1 MIMKKDSS
9 SDAEFVRDLKKGDVI
24 AFEKL
29 FYKYG
34 SKLLYFAKGYLESEE
49 DAKGMVQDV
58 FLKIWENRV
67 NLKEDQS
74 FSAYLF
80 TITYNFIRMYYRKKY
95 REERKIREYQYASN
109 DVFEIESEIEFDDLS
124 AIIDR
129 AIDQLPDKRQLIFKL
144 SRKEG
149 LTNEEIAKKLN
160 ISKKTVE
167 NQITHAIKFL
177 REQIRDKSI
186 AIILFSY
193 LLYF

>member
-1 MIMKKDSS
+1 MKKNVSVDN
-9 SDAEFVRDLKKGDVI
+9 ELVKDLKRGDVI

-29 FYKYG
+29 FFKYG

-58 FLKIWENRV
+58 FLKIWENRE

-80 TITYNFIRMYYRKKY
+80 TITYNFIRMYYRGKY
-95 REERKIREYQYASN
+95 REERKIKEYHYATQ
-109 DVFEIESEIEFDDLS
+109 DVIEIESEIELDNLS
-124 AIIDR
+124 EIIDK
-129 AIDQLPDKRQLIFKL
+129 AIEQLPERRKLIFRL

-149 LTNEEIAKKLN
+149 LSNNQIAHKLS

-167 NQITHAIKFL
+167 NQITQAIKFL
-177 REQIRDKSI
+177 REQIQDKSL
-186 AIILFSY
+186 AIILFCY
-193 LLYF
+193 LFYF